1 MASRPIP
8 KQHKFHFIPDP
19 LTPSKNSHQ
28 ESEILQTPG
37 CLHVTKW
44 LMALDFFLK
53 KTQTFIL
60 NYICL
65 TPSSHSLPPPPSKAL
80 LFLLPLKTQQLY
92 FIMCSQLSGKS
103 PFLLPWQTVCQL
115 NSPCH
120 VSLPLPTHA
129 RRPSL
134 LQLPLAPSATF
145 VIDHW
150 SNPVPTCSSSAYT
163 SNEVLVV

>member
-1 MASRPIP
+1 MNPVSSRNTCISLQSGIP
-8 KQHKFHFIPDP
+8 SFMKAELLKHLNACSWI
-19 LTPSKNSHQ
+19 
-28 ESEILQTPG
+28 
-37 CLHVTKW
+37 
-44 LMALDFFLK
+44 FLK
-53 KTQTFIL
+53 KAFRPQHTLHLFKANVPFL
-60 NYICL
+60 
-65 TPSSHSLPPPPSKAL
+65 SLFFPFKTEPFSFF
-80 LFLLPLKTQQLY
+80 FLWKHKLY
-92 FIMCSQLSGKS
+92 FIMYSQLSGKS
-103 PFLLPWQTVCQL
+103 PFLSTWQTVCQL

-120 VSLPLPTHA
+120 VSPPLPTHA